1 MVGIWVCS
9 CFVTNV
15 SPLVHR
21 LCSLSDLCNFA
32 GIEYESE
39 NESDNWQTATRR
51 SASLSSDMSA
61 FSYVSVM
68 PAEELDRLLDDVKS
82 LGDSNLQ
89 VTSSSI
95 QDICCVYFIAA
106 KQKSADNLPHRK
118 FSMSHTRIVLFW
130 TYSLSL
136 LIRCRSVYQC
146 HSPMLRPLFLFLN
159 LHLCFLL
166 LSYPFHRTTMMFK
179 WWFSTR
185 RWEWAWASV
194 WQEEWTRTSQSL

>member
-1 MVGIWVCS
+1 MVGTWVCR

-32 GIEYESE
+32 GIENESE

-89 VTSSSI
+89 VP
-95 QDICCVYFIAA
+95 AA
-106 KQKSADNLPHRK
+106 GHWTFAAALNLLLQKQKSGDNL
-118 FSMSHTRIVLFW
+118 MSLTRIILNILF
-130 TYSLSL
+130 
-136 LIRCRSVYQC
+136 V
-146 HSPMLRPLFLFLN
+146 
-159 LHLCFLL
+159 
-166 LSYPFHRTTMMFK
+166 
-179 WWFSTR
+179 
-185 RWEWAWASV
+185 ASD
-194 WQEEWTRTSQSL
+194 QM